1 MSESV
6 VKSAARVLEV
16 FEYFSNRRSS
26 ASVSDVCSA
35 LGYPQSSTSVLLKSL
50 LSLGYLS
57 YDVSTRRYLP
67 TQRVALLGSWI
78 HETTGGLPALMEELS
93 NVVNETVVLAQQ
105 NGLYVQY
112 IQVVEAHNG
121 SRPHLPI
128 GTRRPLTRTASG
140 RVLLSLMSDAQ
151 ILRILRRLNS
161 QEERPE
167 NRVDEREL
175 LSAITQMRQTGF
187 TTTENTM
194 TRGVG
199 SVATFAPQLPGQPPL
214 ALAVVVPVDRLR
226 KSRETIMAA
235 MKRMLPHNLAPRPP
249 REISFGTTTLY
260 TPATAVPIMPR
271 RVTFGTEIS

>member
-1 MSESV
+1 
-6 VKSAARVLEV
+6 
-16 FEYFSNRRSS
+16 
-26 ASVSDVCSA
+26 
-35 LGYPQSSTSVLLKSL
+35 
-50 LSLGYLS
+50 
-57 YDVSTRRYLP
+57 
-67 TQRVALLGSWI
+67 
-78 HETTGGLPALMEELS
+78 MEELS
-93 NVVNETVVLAQQ
+93 GLVNESVLLAQQ

-121 SRPHLPI
+121 YRPHPPI

-187 TTTENTM
+187 TVTENTM

-199 SVATFAPQLPGQPPL
+199 SVGTFAPQLPGQPPL
-214 ALAVVVPVDRLR
+214 ALAVTAPIERLR
-226 KSRETIMAA
+226 KNREAIIAA
-235 MKRMLPHNLAPRPP
+235 MKRMLPQNMAPRAP
-249 REISFGTTTLY
+249 REVSFGATTLY

-271 RVTFGTEIS
+271 RITFGTEIS